1 MKCFGLFFALIVLQ
15 INDLCNYNL
24 NFINYSHASVYFTK
38 MQNSHSK
45 TGLVVLFNHN
55 HEKNIPLIKHL
66 YNERFSEMKIL
77 MPFYYGSDKDVIDVF
92 GNSFVFHTYIAQAR
106 EKIMT
111 MNCDD
116 FLIIGDDLLLN
127 PDLNELNFHQK
138 LNIPHGAFYIDNVE
152 DISTGDYYRP
162 LIEATKFTTTPPG
175 LDSSAARLLP
185 SYENAFTIL
194 HDKGLMNSSILSK
207 CTPFYQPW
215 IKPFSA
221 NLYKNYK
228 IFKGRV
234 WHFLNYLK
242 WKFRPK
248 KASYPCVFGYSDIIL
263 IPRDRMEELCHYLEI
278 MATWQMFV
286 ELAIPTSIS
295 LLKNA
300 HVVYSNSIPYKTGN
314 VWYPQ
319 NPNHF
324 KNINEKINQLSD
336 KCKGEINN
344 LKEHFPN
351 EYLYL
356 HPVKLSQFNKK

>member
-1 MKCFGLFFALIVLQ
+1 
-15 INDLCNYNL
+15 
-24 NFINYSHASVYFTK
+24 
-38 MQNSHSK
+38 MQSSHSK

-55 HEKNIPLIKHL
+55 YEKNIPLIKQL
-66 YNERFSEMKIL
+66 YNERFSELRIL
-77 MPFYYGSDKDVIDVF
+77 MPFYYGSDKDVISVF

-106 EKIMT
+106 EKIMA
-111 MNCDD
+111 MDCDD

-127 PDLNELNFHQK
+127 PDLNELNIHQK
-138 LNIPHGAFYIDNVE
+138 LNLPRGSFYIDNVA

-162 LIEATKFTTTPPG
+162 LIEATKFTTTPLG
-175 LDSSAARLLP
+175 LDSSAARVLP
-185 SYENAFTIL
+185 PYEEAFNIL
-194 HDKGLMNSSILSK
+194 HDKGLMNSTIFSK

-228 IFKGRV
+228 IFRGRV

-263 IPRDRMEELCHYLEI
+263 IPRDKMEELCRYLEI
-278 MATWQMFV
+278 MATWGMFV

-295 LLKNA
+295 LLKNV
-300 HVVYSNSIPYKTGN
+300 HVVYSDSIPYKTGN

-319 NPNHF
+319 SPSHF
-324 KNINEKINQLSD
+324 SKIHSTISQMVECSNNKLS
-336 KCKGEINN
+336 ILNTN
-344 LKEHFPN
+344 FPK

-356 HPVKLSQFNKK
+356 HPVKLSHFN